1 MALGTLPMMERPPT
15 MKGLTT
21 HRLIALFGIFA
32 LLLQYPLLRLSD
44 RTGRVAGIPALYL
57 HVLLGWLLLI
67 LLVAW
72 VVHDKERRE
81 RSE

>member
-1 MALGTLPMMERPPT
+1 

-21 HRLIALFGIFA
+21 QRLIALFGFFA

-44 RTGRVAGIPALYL
+44 RAERMAGIPVLYL

-67 LLVAW
+67 ALVAM
-72 VVHDKERRE
+72 VVKDKQRRE

>member
-1 MALGTLPMMERPPT
+1 

-21 HRLIALFGIFA
+21 QRLIALFGFFA

-44 RTGRVAGIPALYL
+44 RAERVAGIPVLYL

-67 LLVAW
+67 ALLAL
-72 VVHDKERRE
+72 VVHDKQRRE

>member
-1 MALGTLPMMERPPT
+1 

-21 HRLIALFGIFA
+21 QRLIALFGFFA

-44 RTGRVAGIPALYL
+44 RAERMAGIPVLYL

-67 LLVAW
+67 ALVAM
-72 VVHDKERRE
+72 VVNDKQRRE

>member
-1 MALGTLPMMERPPT
+1 MARTPG

-21 HRLIALFGIFA
+21 QRLIALFGFFA

-44 RTGRVAGIPALYL
+44 RAERMAGIPVLYL

-67 LLVAW
+67 ALVAM
-72 VVHDKERRE
+72 VVNDKQRRE

>member
-1 MALGTLPMMERPPT
+1 

-21 HRLIALFGIFA
+21 QRLIALFGFFA

-44 RTGRVAGIPALYL
+44 RAERMAGIPVLYL

-67 LLVAW
+67 VLVAW
-72 VVHDKERRE
+72 VVHDKQRRQ

>member
-1 MALGTLPMMERPPT
+1 

-21 HRLIALFGIFA
+21 QRLIALFGFFA

-44 RTGRVAGIPALYL
+44 RAERMAGIPLLYL

-67 LLVAW
+67 ALVAM
-72 VVHDKERRE
+72 VVNDKQRRE